1 MPLHPSIVHFPIAL
15 LILGAVIEIINIAVK
30 KEMLNKLGTFL
41 IVIGVLSGFAALA
54 SGDGA
59 EHFAYNHLGRGIH
72 NQIETHS
79 FFATISMI
87 LFSVLAV
94 IKLVFKHSMIKWRPK
109 FVKDWFLATLIVIL
123 SIAGIAS
130 LATTGHLGG
139 KIVYEN
145 QQTTA
150 TNTNK
155 Q

>member
-15 LILGAVIEIINIAVK
+15 LVLGAVVEIINLAMK
-30 KEMLNKLGTFL
+30 KDTLNKIGTFL
-41 IVIGVLSGFAALA
+41 LVIGVLSGFAVLA

-59 EHFAYNHLGRGIH
+59 ERFAYNNLGRGVH

-79 FFATISMI
+79 FFASISMI

-94 IKLVFKHSMIKWRPK
+94 IKLVFKHSLIKWRPK
-109 FVKDWFLATLIVIL
+109 FLKSGLISALIVLL

-145 QQTTA
+145 QHTA
-150 TNTNK
+150 VTNTNK
-155 Q
+155 